1 MSELIEHF
9 GKIFLNSCVLILHSW
24 RTEVWLRSCKGT

>member
-1 MSELIEHF
+1 MLMSELIEHF

-24 RTEVWLRSCKGT
+24 RTEV